1 MTTTAQQTGSAIP
14 PRKNRL
20 DQIVAKGTATAADT
34 QKKKKESP
42 FLLEFRDADLRKQI
56 RHEALNAEMNMSE
69 YIVQIL
75 RARVKM
81 PSQ

>member
-1 MTTTAQQTGSAIP
+1 MTTAAQQAGSAIP
-14 PRKNRL
+14 SRKSKL

-56 RHEALNAEMNMSE
+56 RHEALNAEVNMSE

-75 RARVKM
+75 RAREKTA
-81 PSQ
+81 PQ